1 MMTIEDRKKGGLDGG
16 RLGRNWKLRHI
27 RDGGCLVLSR
37 YELGDSSVRG
47 AVSVRGQEKR

>member
-37 YELGDSSVRG
+37 YELGEVQRSIQKWWGTV
-47 AVSVRGQEKR
+47 V